1 MHTALLQMA
10 PVLAAEKSHVPFY
23 IAGGVLVAWAIL
35 ISMAV
40 GMRKGSFP
48 ENDGQ
53 QRVVMG
59 ISAVLVLAALVTAV
73 ATSGSP
79 EKTEEAGAAGLA
91 SPNNGETESRAA
103 TPAPSTTA
111 SSAAPETTPAPKT
124 TGEGQPTA
132 TTGTPTPAS
141 SPAAGKTTKLMQA
154 ADPGGQ
160 LAFEKQ
166 ELVAKAGTV
175 TIEFM
180 NASPV
185 EHNLTIEE
193 ASKKVV
199 GATPTFV
206 GGKRSLTLKL
216 APGTYTFFCSVP
228 GHRQAGMEGKLKVV
242 P

>member
-1 MHTALLQMA
+1 
-10 PVLAAEKSHVPFY
+10 
-23 IAGGVLVAWAIL
+23 
-35 ISMAV
+35 
-40 GMRKGSFP
+40 
-48 ENDGQ
+48 
-53 QRVVMG
+53 
-59 ISAVLVLAALVTAV
+59 
-73 ATSGSP
+73 
-79 EKTEEAGAAGLA
+79 
-91 SPNNGETESRAA
+91 
-103 TPAPSTTA
+103 
-111 SSAAPETTPAPKT
+111 
-124 TGEGQPTA
+124 
-132 TTGTPTPAS
+132 
-141 SPAAGKTTKLMQA
+141 
-154 ADPGGQ
+154 
-160 LAFEKQ
+160 
-166 ELVAKAGTV
+166 V

>member
-1 MHTALLQMA
+1 VHTALLQMA

-73 ATSGSP
+73 LTSGSP
-79 EKTEEAGAAGLA
+79 EKATAASA
-91 SPNNGETESRAA
+91 ET
-103 TPAPSTTA
+103 
-111 SSAAPETTPAPKT
+111 TTPAPAAAET
-124 TGEGQPTA
+124 TTSSTPEQTKSKPTA

-141 SPAAGKTTKLMQA
+141 SPAAGKTTKLTQA

-216 APGTYTFFCSVP
+216 SPGTYTFFCSVP

-242 P
+242 A

>member
-1 MHTALLQMA
+1 MHSALIQMA

-40 GMRKGSFP
+40 GMRKSSFP

-53 QRVVMG
+53 QRLVMG

-79 EKTEEAGAAGLA
+79 EKETASAA
-91 SPNNGETESRAA
+91 TTT
-103 TPAPSTTA
+103 TPAPAAAETTTT
-111 SSAAPETTPAPKT
+111 AAPETTPAPTQTKS
-124 TGEGQPTA
+124 QPTA

-141 SPAAGKTTKLMQA
+141 SPAAKTTKLTQA

-175 TIEFM
+175 TIEFA

-193 ASKKVV
+193 ANKKVV

-206 GGKRSLTLKL
+206 SGKRTLTLKL

-242 P
+242 A